1 MTRKQATDS
10 VLHAWRLDGDQ
21 NMAAVDE
28 KVTEQEGPTFHS
40 LAMAHIFTPPASRL
54 WIQRLIHI
62 SSL

>member
-1 MTRKQATDS
+1 MTLKQATYS
-10 VLHAWRLDGDQ
+10 VLYAWRLDRDQ

-40 LAMAHIFTPPASRL
+40 LAMAHIFTPPAKRL
-54 WIQRLIHI
+54 WLQRLIRI